1 MAQKL
6 AQHMRFPMR
15 PLSLKASVALAA
27 LASLSG
33 CISLAPKPPASL
45 LTITS
50 TTALPTGQDQSS
62 ATAATIVIQVPAV
75 SQALAGNRI
84 PVQINDTSIAYV
96 PKAMWVEPPA
106 RLFAR
111 LVSDT
116 VAAKTG
122 RVVLSVS
129 QFRADP
135 GARLSGELRSFGIDA
150 TSKQAVVAFD
160 GALIRDDKNVIDK
173 KRFSASVP
181 VATIDA
187 NGSAAALNQAANQ
200 VAGEVADWVG
210 K

>member
-1 MAQKL
+1 
-6 AQHMRFPMR
+6 MR
-15 PLSLKASVALAA
+15 PLIHPIASVKSSLALLA

-33 CISLAPKPPASL
+33 CISFAPKPPPQL

-50 TTALPTGQDQSS
+50 NTPVPTGQDQSS
-62 ATAATIVIQVPAV
+62 ATQPTIIIQVPAV
-75 SQALAGNRI
+75 SQALAGTRI

-96 PKAMWVEPPA
+96 AKAQWVEPPA

-111 LVSDT
+111 LLSDT
-116 VAAKTG
+116 VTTRTG

-160 GALIRDDKNVIDK
+160 GSLISDDKNVIDK

-181 VATIDA
+181 VGVVDA

-200 VAGEVADWVG
+200 VAVQVADWVG
-210 K
+210 R